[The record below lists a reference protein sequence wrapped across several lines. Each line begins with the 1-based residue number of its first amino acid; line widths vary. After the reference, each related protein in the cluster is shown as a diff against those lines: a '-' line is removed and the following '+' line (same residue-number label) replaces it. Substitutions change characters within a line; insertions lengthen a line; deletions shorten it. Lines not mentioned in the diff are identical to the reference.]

1 MTHPSSLILAT
12 ALLAL
17 CAALCSPSPALAARD
32 EVWDVEE
39 EVLAQMARMKVRKH
53 IENKAT
59 GGLAQLDNEGSAA
72 PTAKSNCGNLNIGNV
87 RSKPRGG
94 DQKVT
99 VIVTGNV
106 INANNRC
113 PR

>member
-1 MTHPSSLILAT
+1 MNRALTTTAST
-12 ALLAL
+12 ALLAMIATL
-17 CAALCSPSPALAARD
+17 CLVSSAHAARD

-53 IENKAT
+53 TENKAR
-59 GGLAQLDNEGSAA
+59 GGLAQLDRDAGGVS
-72 PTAKSNCGNLNIGNV
+72 SGCGNLNVGNV
-87 RSKPRGG
+87 RNSRRGG

>member
-1 MTHPSSLILAT
+1 MNAVSTLT
-12 ALLAL
+12 AVALWLLLA
-17 CAALCSPSPALAARD
+17 CSPTTAAAARD

-53 IENKAT
+53 TDNQARSGLSQLSKEAGGSNT
-59 GGLAQLDNEGSAA
+59 G
-72 PTAKSNCGNLNIGNV
+72 CGNLNVGNV
-87 RSKPRGG
+87 RGNPRGG
-94 DQKVT
+94 DQNVT

>member
-1 MTHPSSLILAT
+1 MRRLL
-12 ALLAL
+12 LLAL
-17 CAALCSPSPALAARD
+17 AAAALAAGPPGPAQAARD

-39 EVLAQMARMKVRKH
+39 EVLAQMARTKVRKNT
-53 IENKAT
+53 ENKTRSAMKDAQAEAGA
-59 GGLAQLDNEGSAA
+59 GG
-72 PTAKSNCGNLNIGNV
+72 TAGGGCGNLNVGNV
-87 RSKPRGG
+87 RGNRRGG
-94 DQKVT
+94 DQQVT